1 LFAALNMPY
10 DNPNESFYWV
20 DEQDKVLGAV
30 SRIDAHSDP
39 TKVHRSVVILITN
52 NQNQMLFQKRSL
64 NKDLFGGYW
73 SVACGGHVIFGQE
86 YHESAER
93 EVYEELGIHP
103 HLFYVTKA
111 LIKTEHEQ
119 EQCQVYLCRIEMT
132 PNNLDKS
139 EVAEIKWVPMED
151 IPLFVSQNQ
160 ITPASVQVL
169 KLLLYL
175 K

>member
-1 LFAALNMPY
+1 MPY

-20 DEQDKVLGAV
+20 DEQDKVLGAI

-39 TKVHRSVVILITN
+39 TKIHRAVLILITN

-64 NKDLFGGYW
+64 NKDLYGGYW
-73 SVACGGHVIFGQE
+73 SLACGGHVTYGQE
-86 YHESAER
+86 YHQAADR

-111 LIKTEHEQ
+111 LLKNNQEQ
-119 EQCQVYLCRIEMT
+119 EQCQIYLCRIEGT
-132 PNNLDKS
+132 PDHYDKS
-139 EVAEIKWVPMED
+139 EVAELKWIQMAD

-160 ITPASVQVL
+160 LTPEAIQVL

-175 K
+175 Q